1 MTDLDLDA
9 IRERLALVMRT
20 RSFGTV
26 AFRLGN
32 VDVPALLAEVGRL
45 RREQSIELAN
55 AEARADVLAEQVAR
69 LEANQLP
76 DGGEW
81 LQRDGGWMVDGEF
94 QRWISGSFAAPTHRR
109 RVWTGPVESIPSES
123 KSEPRS
129 DVDPADDTQT
139 PHTAV

>member
-69 LEANQLP
+69 LEASQLP
-76 DGGEW
+76 DGGQWRTQYSWHGEVW
-81 LQRDGGWMVDGEF
+81 LDERIDPRMGL
-94 QRWISGSFAAPTHRR
+94 RR
-109 RVWTGPVESIPSES
+109 RVGPAEPITEES
-123 KSEPRS
+123 
-129 DVDPADDTQT
+129 A
-139 PHTAV
+139 